1 MAGAADTVGAPDAPG
16 AASAAGAALPTC
28 ILVQDSG
35 RPGYERIPGWIVE
48 GYSTLFA
55 ELDAQLAAAG
65 AGAPDLVAVPVGVGS
80 LAQAA
85 VTHYR
90 SRPDAHDAQAAY
102 EASAAHPTSTS
113 SVAPGGPGAYGP
125 LDGSGAGADVGR
137 GAGTDGGPDGAEG
150 VGPGGPVVLSVEP
163 QAAACV
169 WESLVRQEPAGIETG
184 DTAMAG
190 LNCGTPSSLA
200 WPVLRAGLDAA
211 VAISE
216 AQGARAVRDLGAL
229 GVSAGPCGA
238 ASLAGVRA
246 ALTGEG
252 ATDRRTTLAIGPTST
267 LVLLSTEGTAAN
279 PHGERQP
286 DATAATGTADPEG
299 AGGSAA
305 PGLPQS

>member
-1 MAGAADTVGAPDAPG
+1 MDAGPDG
-16 AASAAGAALPTC
+16 GSDG
-28 ILVQDSG
+28 
-35 RPGYERIPGWIVE
+35 
-48 GYSTLFA
+48 
-55 ELDAQLAAAG
+55 G
-65 AGAPDLVAVPVGVGS
+65 AGAW
-80 LAQAA
+80 
-85 VTHYR
+85 
-90 SRPDAHDAQAAY
+90 
-102 EASAAHPTSTS
+102 
-113 SVAPGGPGAYGP
+113 
-125 LDGSGAGADVGR
+125 
-137 GAGTDGGPDGAEG
+137 
-150 VGPGGPVVLSVEP
+150 PGGPVVLSVEP

-252 ATDRRTTLAIGPTST
+252 ATDRRATLAIGPTST

-279 PHGERQP
+279 PHGERQL
-286 DATAATGTADPEG
+286 DATDPTDATDTADTEG
-299 AGGSAA
+299 AAGTEVSAA